1 MSKMRFFNIERK
13 VKGLKPF
20 TTSGKELE
28 SSHNRRF
35 SIFSR
40 FFLDFFSIFSQTPQ
54 LLRASARTTQDS
66 RLKTHSSRL
75 TTQDSFTLVEML
87 VVIGIIMVLA
97 GLVMGVGRT
106 LRRQAK
112 ENNTKALMQKIEIA
126 MESYKNQYGH
136 WPDVIDFNEGGTN
149 YEKLAEYLLENE
161 VVEPARIESNR
172 VVDFWNNY
180 IRVIKEGYNH
190 PGLDIWSPG
199 PNGVNERTSDPDD
212 YGDDIVNWTRGGSW

>member
-1 MSKMRFFNIERK
+1 
-13 VKGLKPF
+13 
-20 TTSGKELE
+20 
-28 SSHNRRF
+28 
-35 SIFSR
+35 
-40 FFLDFFSIFSQTPQ
+40 
-54 LLRASARTTQDS
+54 
-66 RLKTHSSRL
+66 
-75 TTQDSFTLVEML
+75 ML

-112 ENNTKALMQKIEIA
+112 ENNTKALIRKIEIA

>member
-1 MSKMRFFNIERK
+1 MSKMRFFNTERK
-13 VKGLKPF
+13 VKRLKPL
-20 TTSGKELE
+20 TTSGKELK

-40 FFLDFFSIFSQTPQ
+40 FFLDFFSISSQTPQ

-87 VVIGIIMVLA
+87 VVIGIILVLA

-106 LRRQAK
+106 LRRQAR
-112 ENNTKALMQKIEIA
+112 ETNTKALIRKIEIA

-161 VVEPARIESNR
+161 VVEPARIESDC